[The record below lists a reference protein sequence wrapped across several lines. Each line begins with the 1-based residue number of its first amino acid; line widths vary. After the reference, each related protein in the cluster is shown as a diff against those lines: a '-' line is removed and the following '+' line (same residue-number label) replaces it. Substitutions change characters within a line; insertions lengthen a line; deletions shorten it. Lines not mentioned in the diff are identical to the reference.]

1 VRSAAIEFV
10 SGPWGRGGSIE
21 EGHMKV
27 IVDFAKCTGLGIC
40 ESIAPELFEVND
52 DGELVLLR
60 ADITDDELGFV
71 EEAVAG
77 CPTEALRIE
86 R

>member
-1 VRSAAIEFV
+1 
-10 SGPWGRGGSIE
+10 
-21 EGHMKV
+21 MKV
-27 IVDFAKCTGLGIC
+27 VVDFAKCTGLGIC
-40 ESIAPELFEVND
+40 ESMAPDIFEVND
-52 DGELVLLR
+52 DGELVLHK
-60 ADITDDELGFV
+60 ADIADDELQAV

>member
-1 VRSAAIEFV
+1 
-10 SGPWGRGGSIE
+10 
-21 EGHMKV
+21 MKV

-40 ESIAPELFEVND
+40 ESIAPDLFEVND
-52 DGELVLLR
+52 NGELVLLR
-60 ADITDDELGFV
+60 ADIAGDELESV

>member
-1 VRSAAIEFV
+1 MPNQELISGDWFRS
-10 SGPWGRGGSIE
+10 RE
-21 EGHMKV
+21 EDALKV
-27 IVDFAKCTGLGIC
+27 TVDFGKCTGLGIC
-40 ESIAPELFEVND
+40 ESMAPEFFEVND
-52 DGELVLLR
+52 DGELVLLKEN
-60 ADITDDELGFV
+60 ITDDELQSV